1 MKNETNTK
9 TELPSNASTTTDS
22 GSHSEPAERGRNA
35 APSAPPTRPAA
46 ITAGTNM
53 IDVGEDGVVIFDR
66 RTVDAWIQSDLTV
79 PLDDAATEVT
89 LDG

>member
-1 MKNETNTK
+1 
-9 TELPSNASTTTDS
+9 
-22 GSHSEPAERGRNA
+22 
-35 APSAPPTRPAA
+35 
-46 ITAGTNM
+46 M